1 MFMTKIISLKQFNIE
16 RPERILY
23 YLSISNE
30 IDLLN
35 NIRGKKLKS
44 FLRKSDEILKKN
56 NIEWKYEELTEE
68 KFLEWLPYYKEK
80 MEEHDHNILATEEWY
95 KEQTQK
101 GFNIKALFFYID
113 KKMVGGGIMAFKND
127 LVSLAFK
134 ATDRITISHVSYG
147 SLGSVIDFLRLKL
160 ICKEGKYKTVVTRS
174 RNAFGVFNTTDYL
187 DLRLRFGYTIRP
199 NPDASILS
207 DVPVN
212 DEGFVFF
219 YGLQNGELSLYFLRP
234 KDSDKEEFFDKKNF
248 LSSEI
253 PFKKIYY

>member
-1 MFMTKIISLKQFNIE
+1 MTKIISLKQFNIE
-16 RPERILY
+16 RPEKILY
-23 YLSISNE
+23 YLPISNE
-30 IDLLN
+30 IDLFN
-35 NIRGKKLKS
+35 NIKGKRLKS

-56 NIEWKYEELTEE
+56 NIEWKYEELTKK

-80 MEEHDHNILATEEWY
+80 MEEHDHNILADEEWY
-95 KEQTQK
+95 QEQTQK
-101 GFNIKALFFYID
+101 GFNIKALFFYQNE
-113 KKMVGGGIMAFKND
+113 KMVGSGIMAFKDD

-160 ICKEGKYKTVVTRS
+160 ICKEGNFKTVVTRS

-187 DLRLRFGYTIRP
+187 DLRLRFGYIIRP
-199 NPDASILS
+199 NLDAPVLS

-219 YGLQNGELSLYFLRP
+219 YGLQNGELSLYALLS
-234 KDSDKEEFFDKKNF
+234 KDVNEEEFFNKKSF
-248 LSSEI
+248 FSSEI

>member
-1 MFMTKIISLKQFNIE
+1 MTKIISLKQFNIE
-16 RPERILY
+16 RPEKILY

-30 IDLLN
+30 ADFLN
-35 NIRGKKLKS
+35 NIRGKRLKS
-44 FLRKSDEILKKN
+44 FLRKSEEILKKN
-56 NIEWKYEELTEE
+56 NIEWKYEELTEK

-80 MEEHDHNILATEEWY
+80 MEEHDHNILADEEWY
-95 KEQTQK
+95 REQIQK
-101 GFNIKALFFYID
+101 GFNVKALFFYQN
-113 KKMVGGGIMAFKND
+113 KKMVGSGIMAFKDD

-147 SLGSVIDFLRLKL
+147 SLGSIIDFLRLKL
-160 ICKEGKYKTVVTRS
+160 ICKEGNSKTVVTRS

-212 DEGFVFF
+212 EEGFVLF
-219 YGLQNGELSLYFLRP
+219 YGLKNGELSLCALQP
-234 KDSDKEEFFDKKNF
+234 KDSNKEEFFNKKSF
-248 LSSEI
+248 FSSEI